1 MTKKDPGLGIFS
13 INFNRELGENGAYYS
28 INFDWR
34 ERETEEE
41 KEQLNLIAA
50 FMSAYQNQLIDL
62 DGTRDL
68 ICVDGFTAQQLQDL
82 IAQRQLQPQPDKP
95 SLPAA

>member
-1 MTKKDPGLGIFS
+1 
-13 INFNRELGENGAYYS
+13 
-28 INFDWR
+28 
-34 ERETEEE
+34 
-41 KEQLNLIAA
+41 
-50 FMSAYQNQLIDL
+50 MSAYQNQSIDL